1 MIPIRQHYIGPSQ
14 QERVSLNFAKW
25 IRGMEV
31 AQDAVLELD
40 KFKKSKYRNSYI
52 NEERITRALEEQ
64 DRDFLRELSNYFYG
78 ISGIYAR
85 FVKYLAGIL
94 TYDWYAYP
102 YMLKDGYSVKNVRKD
117 INIVLNYLDNVNIK
131 TTFYDASLGVILMVL
146 FMDT

>member
-1 MIPIRQHYIGPSQ
+1 MIPIRQHYIGPSR

-64 DRDFLRELSNYFYG
+64 DN
-78 ISGIYAR
+78 
-85 FVKYLAGIL
+85 K
-94 TYDWYAYP
+94 
-102 YMLKDGYSVKNVRKD
+102 
-117 INIVLNYLDNVNIK
+117 
-131 TTFYDASLGVILMVL
+131 
-146 FMDT
+146 